1 MPATAFSAPVC
12 ALLGLESPRRVIA
25 LDAGKRELGRD
36 LIAEPNLDALA
47 HLRAIVALTSDIGNS
62 VQRAHLTGDSSP
74 RLLKEHKVI
83 DIDPNT
89 DGLPGIEQL
98 RVIVGAAMTVGLILA
113 VLALIISAVIWGYG
127 ANSSNPH
134 LASRGKIG
142 VLVSCGAAIICGAS
156 VTLVNFFWN
165 VGQSV

>member
-1 MPATAFSAPVC
+1 M
-12 ALLGLESPRRVIA
+12 
-25 LDAGKRELGRD
+25 
-36 LIAEPNLDALA
+36 
-47 HLRAIVALTSDIGNS
+47 
-62 VQRAHLTGDSSP
+62 
-74 RLLKEHKVI
+74 I

-113 VLALIISAVIWGYG
+113 VLALIISAVVWGYG

-134 LASRGKIG
+134 LAGRGKIG

-165 VGQSV
+165 VGQAV

>member
-1 MPATAFSAPVC
+1 M
-12 ALLGLESPRRVIA
+12 
-25 LDAGKRELGRD
+25 
-36 LIAEPNLDALA
+36 
-47 HLRAIVALTSDIGNS
+47 
-62 VQRAHLTGDSSP
+62 
-74 RLLKEHKVI
+74 I

-113 VLALIISAVIWGYG
+113 VLALIISAVVWGYG

-134 LASRGKIG
+134 LASRGKVG

-156 VTLVNFFWN
+156 VTLINFFWG
-165 VGQSV
+165 VGQAV